1 MSKPSSTFFLPRVAH
16 FHKNRA
22 RPGGETLDRFCAGK
36 HKTKNNQNNRLQTT
50 ITFGTFFVLAQP
62 KPILKNSSG
71 SLT

>member
-1 MSKPSSTFFLPRVAH
+1 VLRIVLKTN
-16 FHKNRA
+16 NRA

-62 KPILKNSSG
+62 KPILKT
-71 SLT
+71 LLVH